1 MAELSDTTRMG
12 IHSAADIL
20 RSSKSAVVLS
30 GAGISTASGIPDFR
44 STDGGLW
51 ERYDPFDVASLASF
65 RYNPERFFDWMHP
78 LAMNISVAQ
87 PNIAHYG
94 LARLEQA
101 GWIKTIITQNID
113 ALHQR
118 AGSRHVIEIHGSM
131 QALTCVRCYTQYP
144 SSQYLPSYL
153 EKMEIP
159 YCPECGGV
167 LKPNLVLFGEQLPS
181 QAWLAAMQASKTCD
195 VMIVVGSS
203 LEVLPVAGLPM
214 RAVENGAHLIL
225 INHNPTY
232 IDVRA
237 DVVLNHDLTEI
248 IPQLASEVLGEYPPN
263 D

>member
-1 MAELSDTTRMG
+1 MAELSETTRMG
-12 IHSAADIL
+12 IRCAADIL
-20 RSSKSAVVLS
+20 RNSKSAVVLS

-51 ERYDPFDVASLASF
+51 EIYDPFEVASLASF

-78 LAMNISVAQ
+78 LAMNMSVAQ

-131 QALTCVRCYTQYP
+131 QALTCVHCYTQYP
-144 SSQYLPSYL
+144 SSQYLPAYL
-153 EKMEIP
+153 EKKQIP
-159 YCPECGGV
+159 YCPACGGV

-181 QAWLAAMQASKTCD
+181 QAWLGAVQASKTCD
-195 VMIVVGSS
+195 VMIVIGSS

-225 INHNPTY
+225 INRNPTY

-237 DVVLNHDLTEI
+237 DVVFNHDLTEI
-248 IPQLASEVLGEYPPN
+248 IPCLAAEVLGE
-263 D
+263 

>member
-1 MAELSDTTRMG
+1 MAELSETTRMG

-51 ERYDPFDVASLASF
+51 QRYDPFEVASLSSF
-65 RYNPERFFDWMHP
+65 RYHPERFFDWMHS
-78 LAMNISVAQ
+78 LALNIYGAQ
-87 PNIAHYG
+87 PNVAHYG
-94 LARLEQA
+94 LASLEQA
-101 GWIKTIITQNID
+101 GYLKTIITQNID

-118 AGSRHVIEIHGSM
+118 AGSRQVIEIHGSL
-131 QALTCVRCYTQYP
+131 QSLTCVRCYTQYP
-144 SSQYLPSYL
+144 ASQYLPTYL
-153 EKMEIP
+153 EQKQIP

-195 VMIVVGSS
+195 LMIVIGSS

-225 INHNPTY
+225 INRNPTY

-237 DVVLNHDLTEI
+237 DVVFHEDLTEI
-248 IPQLASEVLGEYPPN
+248 IPRLVAEVVGE
-263 D
+263 

>member
-1 MAELSDTTRMG
+1 MAELSETTRMG
-12 IHSAADIL
+12 IRCAADIL

-78 LAMNISVAQ
+78 LAMNMSVAQ

-144 SSQYLPSYL
+144 SSQFLPDYL
-153 EKMEIP
+153 EKKQIP
-159 YCPECGGV
+159 YCPECNGV

-195 VMIVVGSS
+195 VMIVIGSS

-225 INHNPTY
+225 INRNPTY

-237 DVVLNHDLTEI
+237 DVVFTDDLTEI
-248 IPQLASEVLGEYPPN
+248 IPCLAMELLGE
-263 D
+263 

>member
-1 MAELSDTTRMG
+1 MG
-12 IHSAADIL
+12 IHCAADIL
-20 RSSKSAVVLS
+20 RSSKCAVVLS

-78 LAMNISVAQ
+78 LAMNMSMAG
-87 PNIAHYG
+87 PNVAHYG

-131 QALTCVRCYTQYP
+131 QALTCVRCYIQYP
-144 SSQYLPSYL
+144 SSQFLPDYL
-153 EKMEIP
+153 ENKQIP
-159 YCPECGGV
+159 HCPECGGV
-167 LKPNLVLFGEQLPS
+167 LKPNLVLFGEQLPA

-225 INHNPTY
+225 INRNPTY

-237 DVVLNHDLTEI
+237 DVVF
-248 IPQLASEVLGEYPPN
+248 N
-263 D
+263 DRFNRDHPTPGNGTAWRITSQKIN

>member
-1 MAELSDTTRMG
+1 MAELSEITRMG
-12 IHSAADIL
+12 IRCAADIL

-51 ERYDPFDVASLASF
+51 EIYDPFEVASLASF

-78 LAMNISVAQ
+78 LAMNMSVAQ

-118 AGSRHVIEIHGSM
+118 AGSHHVIEIHGSM

-144 SSQYLPSYL
+144 SAQFLPDYL
-153 EKMEIP
+153 EKKQIP
-159 YCPECGGV
+159 YCPACGGV

-181 QAWLAAMQASKTCD
+181 QAWLEAVQASKTCD
-195 VMIVVGSS
+195 AMIVIGSS

-225 INHNPTY
+225 INRNPTY

-237 DVVLNHDLTEI
+237 DVVFNDDLTEI
-248 IPQLASEVLGEYPPN
+248 IPHLALELLGE
-263 D
+263 

>member
-1 MAELSDTTRMG
+1 MAELSEITRMG
-12 IHSAADIL
+12 IRCAADII

-51 ERYDPFDVASLASF
+51 EIYDPFEVASLASF

-78 LAMNISVAQ
+78 LAMNMSVAQ
-87 PNIAHYG
+87 PNIAHFG

-113 ALHQR
+113 ALNQR
-118 AGSRHVIEIHGSM
+118 AGSHHVIEIHGSM

-144 SSQYLPSYL
+144 SAQFLPDYL
-153 EKMEIP
+153 EKKQIP
-159 YCPECGGV
+159 YCPACGGV

-181 QAWLAAMQASKTCD
+181 QAWLEAVQASKTCD
-195 VMIVVGSS
+195 AMIVIGSS

-225 INHNPTY
+225 INRNPTY

-237 DVVLNHDLTEI
+237 DVVFNNDLTEI
-248 IPQLASEVLGEYPPN
+248 IPHLALELLGE
-263 D
+263 